1 MLFRSLALAFAFV
14 FLGCSS
20 GSASTTTTTVTAPVA
35 TTSAPVAAP
44 TSTTTVAPSSTSTSA
59 AIETTTTTSPGIR
72 IEVVVAGGEVR
83 SVLRQEVPLGE
94 AVTISV
100 SSDTAD
106 EVHVHTYDVFADVE
120 AGGTVVL
127 EFEADI
133 PGIFE
138 VELESTHLQILELV
152 VQ

>member
-1 MLFRSLALAFAFV
+1 MLFRSLALAFSFV
-14 FLGCSS
+14 LFGCSS
-20 GSASTTTTTVTAPVA
+20 GSASTTTTVTAPVA
-35 TTSAPVAAP
+35 TTSAPVVAP
-44 TSTTTVAPSSTSTSA
+44 TTTAVAPSSTSTSA